1 MLCGHGFSV
10 LGAGRILVVLLLAA
24 ALSACG
30 SEGSEPAQRAPND
43 LGLQQC
49 QLVDGTVLGAPTDP
63 IMIDG
68 VATQACRI
76 TAGHI
81 RGGTEIDLK
90 LSHEYRPLVWLL
102 DGKLEIGDN
111 QTYATLDAFVNGKFA
126 RLGTAGTELR
136 ATAESVI
143 IVHRNGYFT
152 GDMVS
157 QDENLEGSGEW
168 GGVIVNSI
176 GSHPDCPADTSKSRF
191 CNVTGTYGYYGGLS
205 MADARVEVI
214 RETLLRPTESG
225 PAYRLGFDGL
235 VSEGGGAPLTAA
247 VVLNAPQS
255 HSSSQPINTFDSAG
269 NGIEINGGYA
279 NGLRLLGQNAQGSA
293 VYWHH
298 GFQGGLTGVFY
309 HRVLRHAA
317 LRGVDGDVD
326 LNGVTLIDRTFAA
339 GTAISIQGGRVD
351 LTNVLVQNFR
361 GCLQLDDNADA
372 TLTGVAF
379 GCLAPTVAAQD
390 GTDYAVRVAAT
401 ALSNTDSSY
410 YEADPALTAELRVG
424 NTELTYTAW
433 ANSPGGL
440 GIVGNIQNQKGHDL
454 RLTYPDC
461 MGIGTLLPEDQTV
474 TVGRTTYRICQLS
487 GTIEASGRLY
497 SSFNGGSFAWVL
509 NGDVNLGADF
519 VRLSEA
525 AQLAALQSPNYVFVP
540 AGAVIYGRAGAGLT
554 VQPGMQWFVDGSASD
569 PVEITALPGED
580 AARWRG
586 VRIYGVD
593 RAECQAGSTA
603 GVCAYAGARQLS
615 IEYLRLLRA
624 GDGQAVLTLHEVGSG
639 ATINYLEI
647 ANSAS
652 TALALHGGRADLEH
666 VVLRNSVGAQLFWEQ
681 GYRGTIRYGL
691 FTDGDASTGQVLH
704 GRNDGANHD
713 ASPRS
718 LPTLANLTMI
728 GQGSGAAILLEQG
741 SGLLLQNSIVVDFE
755 TCLDIDDAAT
765 AALQS
770 TTPQQ
775 IAMIDVVLS
784 CASALALDAED
795 AGSDYGHLVASSSS
809 VHQVDPQLNEHFV
822 ASNPALPVPTAGYW
836 GAVGGAD
843 DGWYLGWSGLGVL
856 LSPECD
862 GKGTLLDDYQYRFSS
877 GQPFQG
883 YGSGLFVELNYK
895 VCRLPSVVSADL
907 ELTRYTGADSQINAD
922 GFAQI
927 TEPGSRYGISAEV
940 TWTRVPVPTIWL
952 LDSMVTVGNGAAEL
966 ASVEAATALKSD
978 PVELSLRPG
987 AWVMATENGGLHITR
1002 GGRLQVLGGA
1012 MLEDEYCE
1020 YGLYGIACLEFPT
1033 TGPVSIFGEIDG
1045 VALPYI
1051 DIVYS
1056 ATGDIELDGGAVFGG
1071 YAPYAPLGT
1080 NLYDFFNG
1088 EHYSQFA
1095 SSWRGITVD
1104 GFARNNQCEE
1114 AATAEPD
1121 GRVCNISGEL
1131 GHHGGYD
1138 NSYANLEIHN
1148 LYMIGGVLRLNSVA
1162 GVVDGLNYGHSQFS
1176 NDQAGAMGLIELD
1189 GGTVN
1194 LREVLIDLS
1203 TIEGSRKPG
1212 TLVGWNHGYQGTL
1225 QYIYGASAQI
1235 ADGGQALLQANG
1247 RDYFI
1252 PLLRGAN
1259 GDVGHENDLPRSL
1272 PTIANLSLRS
1282 YESDSAS
1289 GQMTAAIDS
1298 SLIELVRG
1306 SGLHLYHS
1314 VMGATEGD
1322 NRISDY
1328 CFKLDESAVERVSV
1342 GELLVEQLATTCQV
1356 LSDNTGISLGA
1367 MHGVHN
1373 TYAGSM
1379 AVFANNSEQNYV
1391 DDFGPDFM
1399 QVNHEYDRYYP
1410 LQAVADEYGHVE
1422 LDVSSSPTADTDFL
1436 HVTDYLGAADY
1447 WNKPW

>member
-1 MLCGHGFSV
+1 MLCGHAFSV

-24 ALSACG
+24 VLSACG
-30 SEGSEPAQRAPND
+30 SDGNEPAQRAPND

-49 QLVDGTVLGAPTDP
+49 QLVDGTMLGAPTDP

-81 RGGTEIDLK
+81 RGGTQADLK

-111 QTYATLDAFVNGKFA
+111 QTYATLDEFVNGKFA
-126 RLGTAGTELR
+126 KLGTAGTVLR

-152 GDMVS
+152 GDVVS
-157 QDENLEGSGEW
+157 RDENLEGSGEW

-191 CNVTGTYGYYGGLS
+191 CNVPGTYGYYGGLS

-214 RETLLRPTESG
+214 SATLLRPTEAG
-225 PAYRLGFDGL
+225 PAYRLGFDGS
-235 VSEGGGAPLTAA
+235 VSEAGGAPLTAA
-247 VVLNAPQS
+247 VVFNAPQS
-255 HSSSQPINTFDSAG
+255 HSGPQPINVFHSAG

-279 NGLRLLGQNAQGSA
+279 AGLRLLVQNANASS

-298 GFQGGLTGVFY
+298 GYGGGLTGVFY
-309 HRVLRHAA
+309 HREPQHAA
-317 LRGVDGDVD
+317 LRGVDGNVA
-326 LNGVTLIDRTFAA
+326 LNGVTLIDRDFAA
-339 GTAISIQGGRVD
+339 GTAISVQGGRVD

-361 GCLQLDDNADA
+361 GCLQLDASAEA

-390 GTDYAVRVAAT
+390 GTDHAVRVTAA
-401 ALSNTDSSY
+401 ALADTGSSY

-424 NTELTYTAW
+424 NAELSYTAW
-433 ANSPGGL
+433 ANNPGGL
-440 GIVGNIQNQKGHDL
+440 GVVGNIQDQKGHDL
-454 RLTYPDC
+454 RLNYPDC
-461 MGIGTLLPEDQTV
+461 MGIGTLLPADQTV

-497 SSFNGGSFAWVL
+497 RRFNGGEFAWVL
-509 NGDVNLGADF
+509 SGDVNLGANF
-519 VRLSEA
+519 AQLNEA

-540 AGAVIYGRAGAGLT
+540 ARTVIYGRTGSSLT
-554 VQPGMQWFVDGSASD
+554 VQPGMQWFVDGSANE
-569 PVEITALPGED
+569 PVEITSLPGDE

-586 VRIYGVD
+586 VRVYGVD
-593 RAECQAGSTA
+593 RTECQSGSTA

-615 IEYLRLLRA
+615 IQYLRLLRA
-624 GDGQAVLTLHEVGSG
+624 GDGQAALTLHEVGSG
-639 ATINYLEI
+639 AKINYLEI
-647 ANSAS
+647 ANSAD
-652 TALALHGGRADLEH
+652 TALALHGGRAHLEH
-666 VVLRNSVGAQLFWEQ
+666 VVLSNSVGDQLLWEH
-681 GYRGTIRYGL
+681 GYRGTIRHGL
-691 FTDGDASTGQVLH
+691 FTNGNASTGQVLH
-704 GRNDGANHD
+704 GRNDSANHD

-718 LPTLANLTMI
+718 RPTLANLTMI

-741 SGLLLQNSIVVDFE
+741 SGMLLQNSIVVDFE
-755 TCLDIDDAAT
+755 TCLDIDHAAT

-770 TTPQQ
+770 TTPRQ
-775 IAMIDVVLS
+775 IEMIDVVLS
-784 CASALALDAED
+784 CASALALEDED

-809 VHQVDPQLNEHFV
+809 VYQMDPQLDEDFV
-822 ASNPALPVPTAGYW
+822 ASNPALPAPAAGYW

-843 DGWYLGWSGLGVL
+843 RRWYLGWSGLGVL

-877 GQPFQG
+877 GQPFQA

-895 VCRLPSVVSADL
+895 VCRLPSMVSADL
-907 ELTRYTGADSQINAD
+907 ELTRYTGADAAINSD

-927 TEPGSRYGISAEV
+927 TESGSRYGISGEV
-940 TWTRVPVPTIWL
+940 SWVRVPVPTIWL
-952 LDSMVTVGNGAAEL
+952 LDSMVTVGNGEAAL
-966 ASVEAATALKSD
+966 ASVEEVTALKSD
-978 PVELSLRPG
+978 PVELTLRPG
-987 AWVMATENGGLHITR
+987 TWVMATENGGLHITR
-1002 GGRLQVLGGA
+1002 GGRLQALGGA

-1051 DIVYS
+1051 DILYS
-1056 ATGDIELDGGAVFGG
+1056 ATGEIDVDGGSVFGG

-1104 GFARNNQCEE
+1104 GFARNNQCDE
-1114 AATAEPD
+1114 AATAESNS
-1121 GRVCNISGEL
+1121 RVCNISGEL

-1138 NSYANLEIHN
+1138 NDFANLEIHN
-1148 LYMIGGVLRLNSVA
+1148 LYMIGGVLRLHSVA
-1162 GVVDGLNYGHSQFS
+1162 GVVDGLNYRHSRFA
-1176 NDQAGAMGLIELD
+1176 NDQVGEVALIELD
-1189 GGTVN
+1189 GGTVK

-1203 TIEGSRKPG
+1203 TVEGSRKPG
-1212 TLVGWNHGYQGTL
+1212 TLVGWNHGYQGSL

-1235 ADGGQALLQANG
+1235 ADGGESRLQAGG

-1259 GDVGHENDLPRSL
+1259 GAVSHENDLPRSL

-1282 YESDSAS
+1282 YESDSVS
-1289 GQMTAAIDS
+1289 GQMTAALDS
-1298 SLIELVRG
+1298 SLIELARG

-1322 NRISDY
+1322 NRTSDF
-1328 CFKLDESAVERVSV
+1328 CFKLDESAAERVSA
-1342 GELLVEQLATTCQV
+1342 GELRVEQLATTCQA
-1356 LSDNTGISLGA
+1356 LSDTEGVSLGT
-1367 MHGVHN
+1367 MNGVNN

-1379 AVFANNSEQNYV
+1379 AVFANSSERNYV
-1391 DDFGPDFM
+1391 DDFGPDSM

-1410 LQAVADEYGHVE
+1410 VQDVVDEYGHIE
-1422 LDVSSSPTADTDFL
+1422 LDVSSSPTADTEFL
-1436 HVTDYLGAADY
+1436 QAVDYLGAVDY
-1447 WNKPW
+1447 WIRPW